1 MYVTKVIYNND
12 LSKESACFSRVVCV
26 FYRSSDGFDTLRLG
40 TSYIMKEEVYNRGFR
55 EISVRARRYAN
66 FSCDAFCLINKSIQ
80 HLHSDSMIMDPLV
93 GLKSASVRRT
103 DALFYR
109 WSFGGQLI
117 R

>member
-1 MYVTKVIYNND
+1 MSSRIDND

-80 HLHSDSMIMDPLV
+80 HLHSDNMIMDPLGV
-93 GLKSASVRRT
+93 LKSASVRRT
-103 DALFYR
+103 DAFFYR